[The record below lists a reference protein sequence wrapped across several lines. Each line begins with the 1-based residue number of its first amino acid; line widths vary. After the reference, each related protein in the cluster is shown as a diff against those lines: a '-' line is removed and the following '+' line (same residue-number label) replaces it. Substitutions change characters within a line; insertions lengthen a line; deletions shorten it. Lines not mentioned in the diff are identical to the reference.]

1 MREPSG
7 CTSGSCLAWLK
18 LAAAS
23 WIGDTV
29 RAGLIKAFRTPEAV
43 LKADRGA
50 LGRVKGWTSERL
62 DRFVAERE
70 QLVPICDPARLDK
83 QNVRMVTF
91 DDPEY
96 PTLLREIPDSPLVLF
111 VRGRLPVDPRPHIAI
126 VGARNGTQMGF
137 DIARDFGRE
146 LAAAGFVVVSGLALG
161 IDTFAHLG
169 ALEGG
174 GRTIAVLG
182 SGPDVTY
189 PAANRKI
196 RERILAENG
205 ALVSEYPPGTPARPW
220 HFPVRNRLIAGM
232 CVATVVVEAS
242 ARSGSLITARLA
254 AEQDR
259 EVFAIPG
266 NIRSALAEGT
276 LALIKDGA
284 QLVTSP
290 HDLIEYYARLLPARE
305 KSEAAADRDD
315 QSFDLTSEETRLLSA
330 LAAEPVP
337 LDRLLADSSWPRD
350 RLFSLLLT
358 LEMRDLLVK
367 LPGNMYHAKIKP
379 PQGRTQK

>member
-1 MREPSG
+1 
-7 CTSGSCLAWLK
+7 
-18 LAAAS
+18 
-23 WIGDTV
+23 
-29 RAGLIKAFRTPEAV
+29 
-43 LKADRGA
+43 
-50 LGRVKGWTSERL
+50 
-62 DRFVAERE
+62 
-70 QLVPICDPARLDK
+70 
-83 QNVRMVTF
+83 N
-91 DDPEY
+91 DPEY
-96 PTLLREIPDSPLVLF
+96 PGLLREIPDSPLVLF

-169 ALEGG
+169 ALEGC

-182 SGPDVTY
+182 SGPDITY

-196 RERILAENG
+196 RERILAEDG
-205 ALVSEYPPGTPARPW
+205 ALVSEYPPGMPARPW
-220 HFPVRNRLIAGM
+220 HFPVRNRVIAGM
-232 CVATVVVEAS
+232 CIATVVVEAT

-266 NIRSALAEGT
+266 NIHSALAEGT
-276 LALIKDGA
+276 LSLIKDGA

-290 HDLIEYYARLLPARE
+290 HDLIEYYARLLPERGGNA
-305 KSEAAADRDD
+305 EAVGVPAQDL
-315 QSFDLTSEETRLLSA
+315 DLTDEELCLLSA

-337 LDRLLADSSWPRD
+337 LDHLLANGRWPRD

-367 LPGNMYHAKIKP
+367 LPGNRYHAKIKP
-379 PQGRTQK
+379 PQGRI

>member
-1 MREPSG
+1 MRESPGNS
-7 CTSGSCLAWLK
+7 SGSSLAWLK
-18 LAAAS
+18 LAAIS

-29 RAGLIKAFRTPEAV
+29 RAGLIKEFRTPEAV
-43 LKADRGA
+43 LTADKAA
-50 LGRVKGWTSERL
+50 LSRVRGWTRDRLERFVSER
-62 DRFVAERE
+62 ER
-70 QLVPICDPARLDK
+70 LVPICDPATFDK
-83 QNVRMVTF
+83 KNIRMVTF
-91 DDPEY
+91 ADPEY
-96 PTLLREIPDSPLVLF
+96 PALLREIPDSPLVLF

-126 VGARNGTQMGF
+126 VGARNGTQLGF

-161 IDTFAHLG
+161 VDTFAHLG

-182 SGPDVTY
+182 SGPDITY

-220 HFPVRNRLIAGM
+220 HFPVRNRVIAGM

-305 KSEAAADRDD
+305 TEASAAEHEE
-315 QSFDLTSEETRLLSA
+315 QALDLTPEESRLLSA

-337 LDRLLADSSWPRD
+337 LDRLLADGRWPRD

-358 LEMRDLLVK
+358 LEMRDFLVK

-379 PQGRTQK
+379 PQGRT

>member
-1 MREPSG
+1 MRESPGTS
-7 CTSGSCLAWLK
+7 SGSCLAWLK
-18 LAAAS
+18 LAAVS

-29 RAGLIKAFRTPEAV
+29 RAGLIKEFRTPDAV
-43 LKADRGA
+43 LAADKAA
-50 LGRVKGWTSERL
+50 LSRVKGWTRDRL
-62 DRFVAERE
+62 ERFVAERDR
-70 QLVPICDPARLDK
+70 LVPVCDPDTIEK
-83 QNVRMVTF
+83 KNVRMVTF
-91 DDPEY
+91 ADPEY
-96 PTLLREIPDSPLVLF
+96 PPLLREIPDSPLVLF

-126 VGARNGTQMGF
+126 VGARNGTQLGF

-161 IDTFAHLG
+161 VDTFAHLG

-174 GRTIAVLG
+174 GRTVAVLG
-182 SGPDVTY
+182 SGPDITY

-220 HFPVRNRLIAGM
+220 HFPVRNRVIAGM
-232 CVATVVVEAS
+232 CVATVVVEAT

-290 HDLIEYYARLLPARE
+290 HDLVEYYARLLPARE
-305 KSEAAADRDD
+305 TTASAAERDA
-315 QSFDLTSEETRLLSA
+315 QELDLTPEETRLLSA
-330 LAAEPVP
+330 IAGEPVP
-337 LDRLLADSSWPRD
+337 LDRLLADGRWTRD

-358 LEMRDLLVK
+358 LEMRDFLVK

-379 PQGRTQK
+379 PQGRS

>member
-1 MREPSG
+1 MREFSS
-7 CTSGSCLAWLK
+7 SGSCLAWLK
-18 LAAAS
+18 LAAVS

-29 RAGLIKAFRTPEAV
+29 RAGLIKEFRTPEAV
-43 LKADRGA
+43 LAADKAA
-50 LGRVKGWTSERL
+50 LSRVKGWTRDRL

-70 QLVPICDPARLDK
+70 RLVPVCDPDIFEK
-83 QNVRMVTF
+83 KNIRMVTF
-91 DDPEY
+91 ADPEY
-96 PTLLREIPDSPLVLF
+96 PALLREIHDSPLVLF

-126 VGARNGTQMGF
+126 VGARNGTQLGF

-161 IDTFAHLG
+161 VDTFAHLG

-182 SGPDVTY
+182 SGPDITY

-220 HFPVRNRLIAGM
+220 HFPVRNRVIAGM

-276 LALIKDGA
+276 LSLIKDGA

-305 KSEAAADRDD
+305 ATASATDRKEHEL
-315 QSFDLTSEETRLLSA
+315 DLTPEESRLLSA
-330 LAAEPVP
+330 IASEPMP
-337 LDRLLADSSWPRD
+337 LDRLLADGRWPRD

-358 LEMRDLLVK
+358 LEMRDFLVK

-379 PQGRTQK
+379 PQGRS

>member
-1 MREPSG
+1 MRES
-7 CTSGSCLAWLK
+7 SGSSSGSSLAWLK

-29 RAGLIKAFRTPEAV
+29 RAGLIKQFRTPDAV
-43 LKADRGA
+43 LRADRA
-50 LGRVKGWTSERL
+50 TLGRVKGWTSERL
-62 DRFVAERE
+62 DRFVTERE
-70 QLVPICDPARLDK
+70 RLVPLCDPAKLDK

-91 DDPEY
+91 HDPEY
-96 PTLLREIPDSPLVLF
+96 PALLREIPDSPLVLF

-126 VGARNGTQMGF
+126 VGARNGTQLGF

-161 IDTFAHLG
+161 VDTFAHLG

-232 CVATVVVEAS
+232 CVATLVVEAS

-290 HDLIEYYARLLPARE
+290 HDLIEYYARLLPERTA
-305 KSEAAADRDD
+305 SADAVDCDD
-315 QSFDLTSEETRLLSA
+315 LAIDLTPEETRLISA

-337 LDRLLADSSWPRD
+337 LDHLLADGRWPRD

-358 LEMRDLLVK
+358 LEMRDVLVK

-379 PQGRTQK
+379 PQGRT